1 MPAIPLPVGLNN
13 ADAEPVGSYYR
24 STRQALGV
32 LEVSGG
38 APRISLHRLN
48 DHPLRVRGQGEVY
61 IPLRIPPMPQP
72 PAAVRGSPNHFTQN
86 TILWTALHLSDGDR
100 RILVSVS
107 QRPEVTMGWFADA
120 FDLPGWDAL
129 PVFQPP
135 AEGADAEL
143 FAEARAVCTDYS
155 VEDSHELRLLDR
167 GIATNHGQMPQ
178 RMRRLMVALI
188 ERSICPIT
196 VATATL
202 TEGVNLPFDMIFLPS
217 LKRTIFDVATQT

>member
-1 MPAIPLPVGLNN
+1 MALTAVAGGAAHPVARWIELN

-72 PAAVRGSPNHFTQN
+72 PAAVRGSLNHFTQN

-100 RILVSVS
+100 RILS
-107 QRPEVTMGWFADA
+107 
-120 FDLPGWDAL
+120 
-129 PVFQPP
+129 
-135 AEGADAEL
+135 
-143 FAEARAVCTDYS
+143 
-155 VEDSHELRLLDR
+155 
-167 GIATNHGQMPQ
+167 
-178 RMRRLMVALI
+178 
-188 ERSICPIT
+188 
-196 VATATL
+196 
-202 TEGVNLPFDMIFLPS
+202 PFP
-217 LKRTIFDVATQT
+217 KGPK